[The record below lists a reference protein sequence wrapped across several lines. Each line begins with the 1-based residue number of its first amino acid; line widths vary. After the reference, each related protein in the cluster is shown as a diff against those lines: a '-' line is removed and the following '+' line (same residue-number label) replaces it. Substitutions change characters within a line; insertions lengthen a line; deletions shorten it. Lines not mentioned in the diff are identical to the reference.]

1 MINGVTMKI
10 LADDYILRALQEDVT
25 SEDVTTN
32 AVMPMP
38 KQGKAQ
44 LICKETGIIA
54 GLSRRLAPVLHFLFP
69 DIPKDHPANKYI
81 ATNMIANIFG
91 LGWAATPAGLKA
103 MEALAELEKERGKKA
118 FSDGTVK
125 KGERTASNEMCD
137 FLIINISSLQI
148 IPVNIIAYRSQYGS
162 VNPAQ
167 IVGPALIAT
176 TCSTLTAIIFCKIR
190 QNIYKI

>member
-54 GLSRRLAPVLHFLFP
+54 GL
-69 DIPKDHPANKYI
+69 
-81 ATNMIANIFG
+81 TIF
-91 LGWAATPAGLKA
+91 
-103 MEALAELEKERGKKA
+103 ERVFQLLDSKSEFTG
-118 FSDGTVK
+118 FFQDGDVVK
-125 KGERTASNEMCD
+125 KGDIVGEIKGDMRVLLTGERTSQMKWQKNCRGPKQNCWIPERQL
-137 FLIINISSLQI
+137 LICVLLKNMLL
-148 IPVNIIAYRSQYGS
+148 P
-162 VNPAQ
+162 
-167 IVGPALIAT
+167 
-176 TCSTLTAIIFCKIR
+176 
-190 QNIYKI
+190 

>member
-54 GLSRRLAPVLHFLFP
+54 GLDTIMSNISIIMRLAKNFINSFSRLTLS
-69 DIPKDHPANKYI
+69 PK
-81 ATNMIANIFG
+81 
-91 LGWAATPAGLKA
+91 
-103 MEALAELEKERGKKA
+103 
-118 FSDGTVK
+118 
-125 KGERTASNEMCD
+125 SNR
-137 FLIINISSLQI
+137 IS
-148 IPVNIIAYRSQYGS
+148 
-162 VNPAQ
+162 
-167 IVGPALIAT
+167 
-176 TCSTLTAIIFCKIR
+176 
-190 QNIYKI
+190 

>member
-54 GLSRRLAPVLHFLFP
+54 GL
-69 DIPKDHPANKYI
+69 
-81 ATNMIANIFG
+81 TIF
-91 LGWAATPAGLKA
+91 
-103 MEALAELEKERGKKA
+103 ERVFQLLDSKSEFTG
-118 FSDGTVK
+118 FFQDGDVVK
-125 KGERTASNEMCD
+125 KGDMVLLPSQMKWQKNCRGPKQNCWIPERQL
-137 FLIINISSLQI
+137 LICVLLKNMLL
-148 IPVNIIAYRSQYGS
+148 P
-162 VNPAQ
+162 
-167 IVGPALIAT
+167 
-176 TCSTLTAIIFCKIR
+176 
-190 QNIYKI
+190 